1 MNLTFDVVQHSRS
14 SGGSTLFAF
23 DISSNDCFVVAQRHN
38 TLDTTTGACQRQE
51 TATTAEKTAAAAA
64 WSTAKSSTTDTKKR
78 EAEKTK
84 QAADQR
90 CTEHQ
95 DSLLCPVVAL
105 DLRLARN
112 VNTQRERQGDFC
124 IQPIQQ
130 QRKAVCASVGRR
142 KKQQQ
147 QKLYSSRMYTTA
159 AVALL
164 GKRETSSTAMA
175 MGLLHR

>member
-1 MNLTFDVVQHSRS
+1 MNLTFDVVQHSRTS
-14 SGGSTLFAF
+14 STLFAF

-112 VNTQRERQGDFC
+112 VNTERGKVIFAFSQFSSSAR
-124 IQPIQQ
+124 P
-130 QRKAVCASVGRR
+130 CALVLVVERSSSSRSCTAAECT
-142 KKQQQ
+142 QQQ
-147 QKLYSSRMYTTA
+147 Q
-159 AVALL
+159 
-164 GKRETSSTAMA
+164 
-175 MGLLHR
+175 